1 MTQRVVILGA
11 GGFARE
17 VLDVFDAINEDQP
30 GSYEVLGFISE
41 VEDDWL
47 KVFNE
52 KPVLGGFDWF
62 DAKPEHHDVGV
73 VCGVGSPVV
82 RHRMIERC
90 KKRELEFV
98 SAIHP
103 QAIMSKWVEVG
114 RGVVMTAGVILT
126 NQIKIG
132 DHVHLNLH
140 VTIGHDARIDDYCT
154 IAPGVN
160 ISGNVHIAEGCD
172 IGTGAAIIQHFTVGE
187 WSVIGAGSVVNREIP
202 ANSTA
207 VGVPAK
213 VIKSRKSGWWLQA

>member
-17 VLDVFDAINEDQP
+17 VLDVFDAINASQP
-30 GSYEVLGFISE
+30 NSYEVLGFISE

-47 KVFNE
+47 KIIND

-62 DAKPEHHDVGV
+62 DSDPDHLQVRV
-73 VCGVGSPVV
+73 ICGVGSPPV

-90 KKRELEFV
+90 KKRGLAYV
-98 SAIHP
+98 NAIHP
-103 QAIMSKWVEVG
+103 QATMTRRVELG
-114 RGVVMTAGVILT
+114 QGIVVTAGVILT
-126 NQIKIG
+126 NQITIG

-140 VTIGHDARIDDYCT
+140 ATVGHDARIDDYCT
-154 IAPGVN
+154 VAPGVN
-160 ISGNVHIAEGCD
+160 VSGNVHIGVGCD
-172 IGTGAAIIQHFTVGE
+172 IGTGAAIIQHVSIGE
-187 WSVIGAGSVVNREIP
+187 WSVVGAGSVVNREIP

-213 VIKSRKSGWWLQA
+213 VIKSRKDAWWQQA